1 MLKVALLAAT
11 VALAA
16 SAATATTAAVDS
28 ATTPTIPAEAPCRP
42 GPAPELGC
50 PLHPA
55 EPGTAPADLAGL
67 AGLATPEVAPVDVS
81 PLHPARDL
89 AFKDAATEASSVLP
103 ASVDRDR
110 SQRLAPALLAL
121 GALIVLLRRRPN

>member
-1 MLKVALLAAT
+1 MLTVALLAAT

-16 SAATATTAAVDS
+16 NAATATTAAVDS

-50 PLHPA
+50 PLHAA

-67 AGLATPEVAPVDVS
+67 GTPEVAPIDVS

-89 AFKDAATEASSVLP
+89 AFKDAATETSSVLP

-121 GALIVLLRRRPN
+121 GALVVLLRRRPN

>member
-1 MLKVALLAAT
+1 MLKVALLAAAAAL
-11 VALAA
+11 VAP
-16 SAATATTAAVDS
+16 AATATDAAVDS
-28 ATTPTIPAEAPCRP
+28 ATTPTIPAESPCRP

-55 EPGTAPADLAGL
+55 DVAPADLAGL
-67 AGLATPEVAPVDVS
+67 AVPDNAPIDTS
-81 PLHPARDL
+81 LPRPAGDI
-89 AFKDAATEASSVLP
+89 AFKDATADTASVLP

-121 GALIVLLRRRPN
+121 GALVILLRRRPH